1 MRLGRPRTLLGLLL
15 VGLALV
21 TLPLLIAIGN
31 AALKLGL
38 LTRESEAVA
47 TESATTSLETQRI
60 INLLGD
66 MERNARQYIQVVQ
79 DKTLLDLYETDL
91 ASLKQSAAVLAP
103 LPQAPE
109 ARKSLDIVVDT
120 AEDVRKILRSAKTGD
135 ASKADP
141 KSDAAKSDA
150 ALKAVISGFESMNA
164 AARDVGQG
172 MRIARNEQLT
182 ALQESTREAQR
193 KLMWQSTALIPLTIV
208 LILFFLGL
216 IGRPMRQV
224 DRAIRELGSG
234 DFGHAISVTGPKD
247 LETLGRQ
254 LEWLRQR
261 LKEQGEEK
269 NKFLRHMSHELKTP
283 LANIREGT
291 ELLLDG
297 SVGTLDVQQQEVTG
311 ILRENGLK
319 LQALIENLLNF
330 SAWQTKT
337 ASLDITEFELKPL
350 VFRVLSHHRLPISN
364 QKIRLQIQVSAIRV
378 RADEGKLRLMLE
390 NLVSNAVKFLP
401 AGGVLYIGAEMQG
414 TELVI
419 DVADTG
425 PGIDPEDAGRIFE
438 AFYQGKRPQGGPVG
452 GTGIGLSVVAECVQ
466 AHGGTVSLVDGS
478 DWPGAHFRVVL
489 PLRRA
494 ADRPALVVNG

>member
-1 MRLGRPRTLLGLLL
+1 VRIGRPRTLLGLLL

-47 TESATTSLETQRI
+47 TESATSSLETQRI
-60 INLLGD
+60 VNLLGD
-66 MERNARQYIQVVQ
+66 MERNARQYMVLQ
-79 DKTLLDLYETDL
+79 DKTLLGLYETDQTSL
-91 ASLKQSAAVLAP
+91 AESASVLAA
-103 LPQAPE
+103 LPQGPE
-109 ARKSLDIVVDT
+109 AQENLELVLRT
-120 AEDVRKILRSAKTGD
+120 AEEVRKTLHSGAKGD
-135 ASKADP
+135 E
-141 KSDAAKSDA
+141 
-150 ALKAVISGFESMNA
+150 ALDTVIERFESMNE
-164 AARDVGQG
+164 AARDIGQR

-182 ALQESTREAQR
+182 ALQDSTREAQR
-193 KLMWQSTALIPLTIV
+193 KLLWQSAALIPLTVV
-208 LILFFLGL
+208 LILLFLGL

-234 DFGHAISVTGPKD
+234 DFGHAIAVHGPKD
-247 LETLGRQ
+247 LEALGRQ
-254 LEWLRQR
+254 LEWLRER
-261 LKEQGEEK
+261 LKEQSEEK

-297 SVGTLDVQQQEVTG
+297 SVGALEREQQEVTG

-350 VFRVLSHHRLPISN
+350 VFGVLSQHRLPISN
-364 QKIRLQIQVSAIRV
+364 QKIRLQIAVSPVNV
-378 RADEGKLRLMLE
+378 RADQGKLRLVLE
-390 NLVSNAVKFLP
+390 NLVSNAIKFLP
-401 AGGVLYIGAEMQG
+401 SGGVLHIGAELIG
-414 TELVI
+414 NELVI

-425 PGIDPEDAGRIFE
+425 PGIDSDDADRIFE
-438 AFYQGKRPQGGPVG
+438 AFYQGKRLQGGPVG

-466 AHGGTVSLVDGS
+466 AHGGEVGLVEAS
-478 DWPGAHFRVVL
+478 EWPGAHFRVVL
-489 PLRRA
+489 PLRRVT
-494 ADRPALVVNG
+494 DRPALVVNA

>member
-1 MRLGRPRTLLGLLL
+1 VKLGRPRTLLGLLL

-47 TESATTSLETQRI
+47 TEGSTTSLETQRI
-60 INLLGD
+60 VNLLGD
-66 MERNARQYIQVVQ
+66 MERNARQYMLLQN
-79 DKTLLDLYETDL
+79 KTLLDLYETDQ
-91 ASLKQSAAVLAP
+91 ASLKQSARVLSA
-103 LPQAPE
+103 LPQVPE
-109 ARKSLDIVVDT
+109 ALQSLDLVIDT
-120 AEDVRKILRSAKTGD
+120 AEDVRRTLDSGAKD
-135 ASKADP
+135 
-141 KSDAAKSDA
+141 DA
-150 ALKAVISGFESMNA
+150 ALQRVIAGFETMNA
-164 AARDVGQG
+164 AARDVGQR
-172 MRIARNEQLT
+172 MRIGRNEQLT
-182 ALQESTREAQR
+182 ALQDSTRDAQR
-193 KLMWQSTALIPLTIV
+193 KLIWQSAALIPLTIV

-234 DFGHAISVTGPKD
+234 DFSHAIAVTGPKD

-297 SVGTLDVQQQEVTG
+297 SVGSLEVQQQEVTG

-337 ASLDITEFELKPL
+337 ASLEITEFDLKPL
-350 VFRVLSHHRLPISN
+350 VFSVLGQHRLPISN
-364 QKIRLQIQVSAIRV
+364 QKIRLQIAVSPMRV
-378 RADEGKLRLMLE
+378 RADEGKLRLVLE
-390 NLVSNAVKFLP
+390 NLVSNAIKFLP
-401 AGGVLYIGAEMQG
+401 AGGVLHIGAEMQG
-414 TELVI
+414 TELII

-425 PGIDPEDAGRIFE
+425 PGVDPEDAGRIFE
-438 AFYQGKRPQGGPVG
+438 AFYQGKRRQGGTVG

-466 AHGGTVSLVDGS
+466 AHGGRVGLVEDS
-478 DWPGAHFRVVL
+478 EWLGAHFRVCL

-494 ADRPALVVNG
+494 GDRPALVVNG